1 MTLRN
6 NDQGGAADLW
16 QAAHIDWPSCEIDVD
31 GGPLARVDCGNGP
44 PCAQCTN
51 CVSGPC
57 ADAECDVAMCD
68 PYSGRCVDRCA
79 GVQCRNGQVCNPEDG
94 QCAPA
99 NLDVCDTCEFNE
111 QCANEGV
118 CVLQQAVPGG
128 ETFCAQTCAANNV
141 CPEDFVCGTING
153 IEGSFCLPIR
163 GTCVDRCAGV
173 QCRNGQVCNAFT
185 GQCGPPP
192 CDLNSDCRANQYCD
206 RVDRVCVTAG
216 QAGGLA
222 SGSACEST
230 ADCAL
235 GLACANTLFFGA
247 SCTPICDVNEEC
259 PANESCYLDLQGG
272 GRFNVCSAFPI

>member
-1 MTLRN
+1 
-6 NDQGGAADLW
+6 
-16 QAAHIDWPSCEIDVD
+16 
-31 GGPLARVDCGNGP
+31 
-44 PCAQCTN
+44 
-51 CVSGPC
+51 
-57 ADAECDVAMCD
+57 
-68 PYSGRCVDRCA
+68 
-79 GVQCRNGQVCNPEDG
+79 VQCRNGQVCDPENG